1 MYSHLDST
9 SLAVFPAVQP
19 VQEVAHTAQE
29 QQGIGTPS
37 RNDNFPLLSSFP
49 LGSEARP
56 TLPQSTF
63 SVFNGSTSGITPQ
76 LMLFPSFHQAG
87 VGIGKGESMF

>member
-29 QQGIGTPS
+29 QQGIGTSS
-37 RNDNFPLLSSFP
+37 RNGSSIP